1 MNALC
6 FKAMSTAKNMINDL
20 GDEVEKDKDVYWT
33 ISGIWMYDEAPESN
47 LG

>member
-33 ISGIWMYDEAPESN
+33 ISGTECMMKLPN
-47 LG
+47 LT